1 MSLNNAKNILDI
13 LIRNSE
19 CHEKEA
25 YIKLRELINNNVIY
39 TITSKEIQNLTS
51 LKPTF
56 IRNFSNM
63 LNSKRGEES
72 HIRLYITKNGSMS
85 LLNIAKMSYP
95 TEGIISHYNS
105 CYSEIEGIDH
115 D

>member
-1 MSLNNAKNILDI
+1 MTTTFSKYFTGSFIHI
-13 LIRNSE
+13 
-19 CHEKEA
+19 
-25 YIKLRELINNNVIY
+25 
-39 TITSKEIQNLTS
+39 TIAI
-51 LKPTF
+51 F